1 MSTFTRAVVAA
12 GGVWLACWVLSEL
25 LIGDGMWRPSLAL
38 LAKPALFAFLCF
50 VLIVAVK
57 LIRALWRM
65 IRGVNVENVARTA
78 GALTSVAQDR
88 AAGIAEAFKGR
99 ATPLNALDL

>member
-1 MSTFTRAVVAA
+1 MNETFARA
-12 GGVWLACWVLSEL
+12 
-25 LIGDGMWRPSLAL
+25 II
-38 LAKPALFAFLCF
+38 FAVLCF

-57 LIRALWRM
+57 IIRALWRM

-88 AAGIAEAFKGR
+88 AAGIAEAFKDGR
-99 ATPLNALDL
+99 RR